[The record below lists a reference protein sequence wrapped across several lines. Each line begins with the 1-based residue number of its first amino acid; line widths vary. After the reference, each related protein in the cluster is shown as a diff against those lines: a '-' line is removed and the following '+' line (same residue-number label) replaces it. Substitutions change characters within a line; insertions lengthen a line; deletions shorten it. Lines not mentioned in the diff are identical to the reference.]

1 MKFPKFSSNC
11 RDWPQFKKD
20 FEKQVSSV
28 IVVEP
33 TVSYALRNALPDNAK
48 SLVRDM
54 SDNIKEMWRQLDE
67 RYGDEGKIAEII
79 LNDIKHFRPIKA
91 NEERRLL
98 TFIGII
104 EKASMETKYPGWEP
118 EIKNSTFVSIIEE
131 KLPEKLRKKW
141 IERIYEKDGTIENG
155 EEFPEFLKFLF
166 DRKTVVEYDLS
177 LLKRNQKRSKGLM
190 FD

>member
-1 MKFPKFSSNC
+1 
-11 RDWPQFKKD
+11 
-20 FEKQVSSV
+20 
-28 IVVEP
+28 
-33 TVSYALRNALPDNAK
+33 
-48 SLVRDM
+48 M

-98 TFIGII
+98 TFTGII

-131 KLPEKLRKKW
+131 KLPEKLRKKM
-141 IERIYEKDGTIENG
+141 D
-155 EEFPEFLKFLF
+155 
-166 DRKTVVEYDLS
+166 
-177 LLKRNQKRSKGLM
+177 
-190 FD
+190 